1 MQESG
6 SLFILCNSIKTQIR
20 GILLSVL
27 ASYFID
33 LIAHKKYNI
42 KNCIFLFI
50 QAGSNVKR
58 LRSEVGKEFYILT
71 LYDVVRKHSYITFK
85 FLLTNTCPAILNVL
99 MQHIACLGRFLCF
112 KSSVM
117 IVFSIYLFYWLM
129 WVKFKWCP
137 LTEWIL

>member
-33 LIAHKKYNI
+33 LVTHKKYNI

-58 LRSEVGKEFYILT
+58 LRSEVGKEFYVLT

-85 FLLTNTCPAILNVL
+85 FLLTNTCPAILG
-99 MQHIACLGRFLCF
+99 QCF
-112 KSSVM
+112 DATHSLSRE
-117 IVFSIYLFYWLM
+117 VFVF
-129 WVKFKWCP
+129 
-137 LTEWIL
+137 

>member
-58 LRSEVGKEFYILT
+58 LRSEVGKEFYVLT

-99 MQHIACLGRFLCF
+99 MPHIACLGRFLCF

-117 IVFSIYLFYWLM
+117 IVFSIYLFY
-129 WVKFKWCP
+129 
-137 LTEWIL
+137 

>member
-6 SLFILCNSIKTQIR
+6 SLFFLCNSIKTQIR

-58 LRSEVGKEFYILT
+58 LRSEVGKEFYVLT

-117 IVFSIYLFYWLM
+117 IVFSIYLFY
-129 WVKFKWCP
+129 
-137 LTEWIL
+137 

>member
-58 LRSEVGKEFYILT
+58 LRSEVGEEFYVLT

-117 IVFSIYLFYWLM
+117 IVFSIYLFY
-129 WVKFKWCP
+129 
-137 LTEWIL
+137 

>member
-117 IVFSIYLFYWLM
+117 IVFSIYLFY
-129 WVKFKWCP
+129 
-137 LTEWIL
+137 

>member
-58 LRSEVGKEFYILT
+58 LRSEVGKEFYVLT

-99 MQHIACLGRFLCF
+99 KQHIACLGRFLCF

-117 IVFSIYLFYWLM
+117 IVFSIYLFY
-129 WVKFKWCP
+129 
-137 LTEWIL
+137 